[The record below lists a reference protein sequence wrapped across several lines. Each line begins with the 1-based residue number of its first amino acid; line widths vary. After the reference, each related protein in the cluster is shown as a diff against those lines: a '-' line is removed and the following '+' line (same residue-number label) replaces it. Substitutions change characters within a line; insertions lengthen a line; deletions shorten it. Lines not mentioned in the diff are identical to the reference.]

1 MMQVRIILMLPQSV
15 QLEIGHQRTEEP
27 RLFCHYAILVPLK
40 FQAQS
45 DSLEIC
51 WVLACVKN
59 LCWRPLENFM
69 NLQEL

>member
-1 MMQVRIILMLPQSV
+1 MLMLAQHV
-15 QLEIGHQRTEEP
+15 HTEIGHRMTEEP
-27 RLFCHYAILVPLK
+27 GSFCHYAILVPLK

-51 WVLACVKN
+51 WVLACVKD